1 MSEQR
6 LGVTQPDR
14 GWRQGIEC
22 CSQISQVPRDGTRRL
37 GDPHKIRADIAP
49 TGPVWRGFMRPH
61 AGMQGLSY
69 VLSELSES
77 NIRTFQTDNPCPR
90 LDVLWHGGIN
100 KLSCAL
106 IWHHASACARMN
118 RCSGST
124 VQKPC
129 VR

>member
-1 MSEQR
+1 
-6 LGVTQPDR
+6 
-14 GWRQGIEC
+14 
-22 CSQISQVPRDGTRRL
+22 
-37 GDPHKIRADIAP
+37 
-49 TGPVWRGFMRPH
+49 MRPH